1 MDERFL
7 RAFTD
12 PAAQS
17 KILGRLVSPFSL
29 RHRVTLV
36 SLNSPFTKQSGD
48 FRPLDLLVAV
58 KVCAGEPIGKLTNAE
73 LGEIIELSDNPKK
86 FIDACIE
93 FKGFMLEDNH
103 PKFWQKDTGR
113 AGTNGVPWV
122 LNIIATLT
130 SNGVP
135 YREAWDMPE
144 CQAIWMA
151 TAFASMKGAELKV
164 LTTEDEY
171 LQANFNKIL
180 KRN

>member
-12 PAAQS
+12 PAQT
-17 KILGRLVSPFSL
+17 KFLGRLVSPFCL
-29 RHRVTLV
+29 RHRVTLT
-36 SLNSPFTKQSGD
+36 SLGSPFMVNDGN

-73 LGEIIELSDNPKK
+73 LGEIIELNDNPKR
-86 FIDACIE
+86 FIEGCIE
-93 FKGFMLEDNH
+93 FKGYMLEDNH
-103 PKFWQKDTGR
+103 PKFWHKDSTS

-122 LNIIATLT
+122 LNIVSTLAA
-130 SNGVP
+130 NGVP
-135 YREAWDMPE
+135 YKDAWEMPE

-151 TAFASMKGAELKV
+151 TAFATMKGANLKV

-171 LQANFNKIL
+171 LQANFKKIL
-180 KRN
+180 NRN

>member
-12 PAAQS
+12 PAQT
-17 KILGRLVSPFSL
+17 KFLGRLVLPFCL

-36 SLNSPFTKQSGD
+36 SLNSPFTKENGD

-58 KVCAGEPIGKLTNAE
+58 KVCAGEPVGKLTNAE

-86 FIDACIE
+86 FINACIE
-93 FKGFMLEDNH
+93 FKGYMLEDNH
-103 PKFWQKDTGR
+103 PKFWHKDSTT

-122 LNIIATLT
+122 LNIVSTLAA
-130 SNGVP
+130 NGVP
-135 YREAWDMPE
+135 YKDAWEMPE

-151 TAFASMKGAELKV
+151 TAFATMKGANLKV
-164 LTTEDEY
+164 LTSEDEY

-180 KRN
+180 NRN

>member
-12 PAAQS
+12 PAQT
-17 KILGRLVSPFSL
+17 KILGRLVSPFCL
-29 RHRVTLV
+29 RHRVALT
-36 SLNSPFTKQSGD
+36 SLGSPFVKENGT

-58 KVCAGEPIGKLTNAE
+58 KVCAGETIGKLTNAE

-86 FIDACIE
+86 LIDGCIA
-93 FKGFMLEDNH
+93 FKSHMLEENH
-103 PKFWQKDTGR
+103 PKFWQKDSGR
-113 AGTNGVPWV
+113 AGSNGVPWV
-122 LNIIATLT
+122 LNIIATLA
-130 SNGVP
+130 SNGIP
-135 YREAWDMPE
+135 YRDAWEMAE

-151 TAFASMKGAELKV
+151 TAFASMKGADLKV
-164 LTTEDEY
+164 LTSEDEY

>member
-36 SLNSPFTKQSGD
+36 SLNSPFTKHSGD

>member
-12 PAAQS
+12 PAAQT
-17 KILGRLVSPFSL
+17 KFLGRLVSPFCL

-36 SLNSPFTKQSGD
+36 SLNSPFTKENGD

-58 KVCAGEPIGKLTNAE
+58 KVCAGEPVGKLTNAE
-73 LGEIIELSDNPKK
+73 LGELIELSDNPKK

-103 PKFWQKDTGR
+103 PKFWHKDSTT
-113 AGTNGVPWV
+113 AGSNGVPWV
-122 LNIIATLT
+122 LNIVSTLAA
-130 SNGVP
+130 NGVP
-135 YREAWDMPE
+135 YKDAWEMPE

-151 TAFASMKGAELKV
+151 TAFATMKGADLKV
-164 LTTEDEY
+164 LTSEDEY
-171 LQANFNKIL
+171 LQANFKKIL
-180 KRN
+180 NRN